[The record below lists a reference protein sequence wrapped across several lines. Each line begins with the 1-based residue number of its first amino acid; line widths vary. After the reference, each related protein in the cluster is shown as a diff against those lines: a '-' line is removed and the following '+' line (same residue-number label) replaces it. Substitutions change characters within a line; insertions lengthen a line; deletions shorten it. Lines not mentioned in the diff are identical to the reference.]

1 MRVASAGRGRAASV
15 ARTAA
20 VSLVLLVLFGA
31 LFNGA
36 DAAFAVVVERLIP
49 DLQLAPWPVRAFVG
63 ATCAL
68 FVAVCVQGLAVRPSL
83 KTPARRRPRATLE
96 WAVPLGLLNGLFAAF
111 AVLQMIV
118 RMAGRQHV
126 LTAAGV
132 TYAEYAREGFFQL
145 LVVVAL
151 TLIVVAW
158 APSWAGAVAGRQ
170 RQVLHLLLAVL
181 CMLALVVVASALH
194 RLELYEAAFGFTR
207 LRFMVHA
214 VIWWLAALLVAVLV
228 LGVMRRTSLLFRV
241 TMLVTAI
248 VAVGFVTVRPDA
260 VIAAHN
266 VERWRATGR
275 IDTGYLDDLS
285 TDAVPAI
292 RALPAGLSAPVI
304 DQITTMRPTG
314 GTWLSF
320 NVSRLNAGVEP

>member
-1 MRVASAGRGRAASV
+1 
-15 ARTAA
+15 
-20 VSLVLLVLFGA
+20 
-31 LFNGA
+31 
-36 DAAFAVVVERLIP
+36 
-49 DLQLAPWPVRAFVG
+49 
-63 ATCAL
+63 
-68 FVAVCVQGLAVRPSL
+68 
-83 KTPARRRPRATLE
+83 
-96 WAVPLGLLNGLFAAF
+96 
-111 AVLQMIV
+111 
-118 RMAGRQHV
+118 
-126 LTAAGV
+126 
-132 TYAEYAREGFFQL
+132 
-145 LVVVAL
+145 
-151 TLIVVAW
+151 
-158 APSWAGAVAGRQ
+158 
-170 RQVLHLLLAVL
+170 
-181 CMLALVVVASALH
+181 
-194 RLELYEAAFGFTR
+194 
-207 LRFMVHA
+207 MVHA